1 MILEELSKRNK
12 EWFKIALSICKD
24 ESLAKELVQEMYLR
38 LKKYIKDIDRITVD
52 GKISSLYIYVTIR
65 NLYYKHQN
73 KRKKNIIFQYKD
85 YDSFDDSDNI
95 NYDFCSSIE
104 NDIESID
111 MEEAHKK
118 IMDNILKEVS
128 TWHWYDEKLFK
139 LYFFTDKS
147 LRNIASETKISLTS
161 IYNSCKNY
169 KQILIEKFGED
180 ITDFFNKDYYQ
191 IK

>member
-73 KRKKNIIFQYKD
+73 KRKKNIVFQYKD
-85 YDSFDDSDNI
+85 YDSFDDSENV

>member
-12 EWFKIALSICKD
+12 EWLKIALSICKD
-24 ESLAKELVQEMYLR
+24 ESLSNELVQEMYLR
-38 LKKYIKDIDRITVD
+38 LNKYINNIDRITVD

-65 NLYYKHQN
+65 NLYYKHRN

-85 YDSFDDSDNI
+85 YDSFDDGLNI
-95 NYDFCSSIE
+95 NDNFKSSID
-104 NDIESID
+104 NDIELSN

-147 LRNIASETKISLTS
+147 LRTIASETRISLTS
-161 IYNSCKNY
+161 IYNSCRNY

-180 ITDFFNKDYYQ
+180 VTDFFNKDYYQ

>member
-12 EWFKIALSICKD
+12 EWFKISLSICKD

-38 LKKYIKDIDRITVD
+38 LNKYIDNIDRITVD

-85 YDSFDDSDNI
+85 YDSFDDGVNI
-95 NYDFCSSIE
+95 NDNFKSSIDS
-104 NDIESID
+104 DIELSN
-111 MEEAHKK
+111 MEEAHRK

>member
-24 ESLAKELVQEMYLR
+24 ESLSKELVQEMYLR
-38 LKKYIKDIDRITVD
+38 LNKYIDNIDRITVD

-85 YDSFDDSDNI
+85 YDSFDDGVNI
-95 NYDFCSSIE
+95 NDNFKSSID
-104 NDIESID
+104 NDIELSN
-111 MEEAHKK
+111 MEEAHRK

-147 LRNIASETKISLTS
+147 LRNIASETRISLTS

>member
-12 EWFKIALSICKD
+12 EWFKISLSICKD

-38 LKKYIKDIDRITVD
+38 LNKYIDNIDRITVD

-85 YDSFDDSDNI
+85 YDSFDDGVNI
-95 NYDFCSSIE
+95 NDNFKSSID
-104 NDIESID
+104 NDIELSN
-111 MEEAHKK
+111 MEEAHRK

-147 LRNIASETKISLTS
+147 LRNIASETRISLTS

>member
-12 EWFKIALSICKD
+12 EWLKIALSICKD

-38 LKKYIKDIDRITVD
+38 LNKYIDNIDRITVD
-52 GKISSLYIYVTIR
+52 GKISSLYIYVTIK

-73 KRKKNIIFQYKD
+73 KRKNNIIFQYKD
-85 YDSFDDSDNI
+85 YDSFDDGINI
-95 NYDFCSSIE
+95 NDNFKSSIE
-104 NDIESID
+104 ADVELSN
-111 MEEAHKK
+111 MEEAHRK
-118 IMDNILKEVS
+118 IMDKILKEVS
-128 TWHWYDEKLFK
+128 TWYWYDEKLFK

-180 ITDFFNKDYYQ
+180 VTDFFNKDYYQ

>member
-12 EWFKIALSICKD
+12 EWLKIALSICKD
-24 ESLAKELVQEMYLR
+24 ESLSKELVQEMYLR
-38 LKKYIKDIDRITVD
+38 LNKYINNIDRITVD

-85 YDSFDDSDNI
+85 YDSFDDGLNI
-95 NYDFCSSIE
+95 NDNFKSSID
-104 NDIESID
+104 NDIELSN

-147 LRNIASETKISLTS
+147 LRTIASETRISLTS
-161 IYNSCKNY
+161 IYNSCRNY

-180 ITDFFNKDYYQ
+180 VTDFFNKDYYQ

>member
-1 MILEELSKRNK
+1 MILQELSKRNK
-12 EWFKIALSICKD
+12 EWLKIALSICKD
-24 ESLAKELVQEMYLR
+24 ESLSKELVQEMYLR
-38 LKKYIKDIDRITVD
+38 LNKYINNIDRITVD

-85 YDSFDDSDNI
+85 YDSFDDGLNI
-95 NYDFCSSIE
+95 NDNFKSSID
-104 NDIESID
+104 NDIELSN

-147 LRNIASETKISLTS
+147 LRTIASETRISLTS
-161 IYNSCKNY
+161 IYNSCRNY

-180 ITDFFNKDYYQ
+180 VTDFFNKDYYQ

>member
-12 EWFKIALSICKD
+12 EWFKISLSICKD

-38 LKKYIKDIDRITVD
+38 LNKYIDNIDRITVD

-73 KRKKNIIFQYKD
+73 KKKKNIIFQYKD
-85 YDSFDDSDNI
+85 YDSFDDGVNI
-95 NYDFCSSIE
+95 NDNFKSSID
-104 NDIESID
+104 NDIELSN
-111 MEEAHKK
+111 MEEAHRK

-147 LRNIASETKISLTS
+147 LRNIASETRISLTS

>member
-1 MILEELSKRNK
+1 MLTFFYQL
-12 EWFKIALSICKD
+12 
-24 ESLAKELVQEMYLR
+24 Q
-38 LKKYIKDIDRITVD
+38 
-52 GKISSLYIYVTIR
+52 
-65 NLYYKHQN
+65 
-73 KRKKNIIFQYKD
+73 KNIIFQYKD
-85 YDSFDDSDNI
+85 YDSFDDGLNI
-95 NYDFCSSIE
+95 NDNFKSSID
-104 NDIESID
+104 NDIELSN

-180 ITDFFNKDYYQ
+180 VTDFFNKDYYQ

>member
-38 LKKYIKDIDRITVD
+38 LKKYIKDIDHITVD

-73 KRKKNIIFQYKD
+73 KRKKNIVFQYKD
-85 YDSFDDSDNI
+85 YDSFDDSENI

-104 NDIESID
+104 DDIESID

-147 LRNIASETKISLTS
+147 LRNIASETRISLTS

>member
-1 MILEELSKRNK
+1 MILQELSKRNK
-12 EWFKIALSICKD
+12 EWLKIALSICKD
-24 ESLAKELVQEMYLR
+24 ESLSKELVQEMYLR
-38 LKKYIKDIDRITVD
+38 LNKYINNIDRITVD

-85 YDSFDDSDNI
+85 YDSFDDGLNI
-95 NYDFCSSIE
+95 NDNFKSSID
-104 NDIESID
+104 NDIELSN

-180 ITDFFNKDYYQ
+180 VTDFFNKDYYQ